1 MRGGGSTKQRAVRSI
16 CLFNHP
22 WRHRLLAPLAIH
34 NVTGTPAA
42 PLCSA
47 QTQGGAAASGAAL
60 CGSRAPLPHQGPG
73 DPACAAGDFQGN
85 EAEALCGGNVRTAAV
100 AWHSHVWRLIV
111 YVRVTLTNVLA
122 GGAVTAFKIPSDL
135 YQSSSAFILVFNLR
149 LAGCVSSSG
158 GDTKPEASSLASK
171 RGPELFL

>member
-1 MRGGGSTKQRAVRSI
+1 MGAELPCLTRALGTQPVQRGISKGMRLKPSAV
-16 CLFNHP
+16 
-22 WRHRLLAPLAIH
+22 
-34 NVTGTPAA
+34 AA
-42 PLCSA
+42 
-47 QTQGGAAASGAAL
+47 
-60 CGSRAPLPHQGPG
+60 
-73 DPACAAGDFQGN
+73 
-85 EAEALCGGNVRTAAV
+85 VRTAAV
-100 AWHSHVWRLIV
+100 AWHSHVWQLIV